1 MNIINESLSENK
13 HWLYVLEGKN
23 STEITSA
30 LKNGSFFVKRF
41 ISVAALMAA
50 CDMGSPRLVIIDYDL
65 FEEDIQQLNSPSL
78 FTCPV
83 IRVSEKSDIYHRLSA
98 IRNGNSYLLAK
109 PINKMELTAMIERLL
124 DSQVSD
130 PYRVLIVD
138 DDIVTMQYHAS
149 LLENEGIVV
158 EQLSL
163 PLKCLDVMKDFH
175 PDLLLLDVNMPE
187 MTGIELTRVIR
198 QFNFYTYIPIIYL
211 SSEDNPDKQRIAMQ
225 FGGEYF
231 LTKPVD
237 PERFQIAIISRLKY
251 ARQSHRLHQNLNRS
265 LLLNDN
271 QHVSLNHHAIVSIAD
286 ISGDITY
293 VNDKFCEISGYSA
306 AELIG
311 KNHSVLKSG
320 YHDAAFFE
328 NLWKTISAGNVWK
341 DRVCNRS
348 KQGTNYWVD
357 STIVPFLDETGV
369 PYQYVSIRNDV
380 TQLVN
385 NEKRLNLSQHFANIG
400 TWDWNILQGD
410 LYWSDRIAPL
420 FGYKDPKTETTY
432 ENFVAAIHPDDRD
445 MVQTAIN
452 ECIEKDTVYN
462 IEHRVIWED
471 GSLHWLHES
480 GNVIRDD
487 DGNAIQMLGVVQDI
501 SIRKLAQ
508 QQLRESED
516 LMRSQLDSMSEGMFG
531 LDDSGHVIFVN
542 QAACVMLGYVQ
553 QDLIGQTMSEV
564 IMENE
569 DGTDQSEFLT
579 HSYNSRTET
588 RFKCFDDDSI
598 IVEYSSMPILK
609 SGEVKGVVITFKDI
623 SARKQN
629 EKELLHAK
637 EQAERA
643 NKAKSQFLSSMS
655 HELRTPM
662 NAIIGFGQLLEMD
675 ESIGS
680 NDRQK
685 DNVKEILHAGEHLLE
700 LINEVLDLSS
710 IESGQSQMSIEPVS
724 FDEVLKESISL
735 VSILAVKKGVVIS
748 LIEKGKQID
757 DILSLSS
764 GVHVLADRLRLK
776 QVLLN
781 LLSNAVKYNSD
792 NGEVRIHCAEAGD
805 LYKISIEDT
814 GAGLS
819 ARQIDGLFQPFNR
832 LGSENSTIEGSGIG
846 LVITKNLV
854 ELMGGSIACQSQE
867 GKGTTF
873 SIELN
878 LYQGEMESILNAELL
893 ELSAGPAVDKSYN
906 VLYIEDNPA
915 NIRLMAQVFA
925 RDKNLH
931 LSTVHEPILGLDLVA
946 ENKPDL
952 ILLDINLPTMD
963 GYTVLSE
970 LRKHLG
976 ETYPVIAISA
986 NAMPKD
992 IEKGMD
998 AGFASYITKPVDI
1011 KLLMNSVYHHLN
1023 IKND

>member
-1 MNIINESLSENK
+1 MNTINQSLSENK
-13 HWLYVLEGKN
+13 SWLYILECEN

-41 ISVAALMAA
+41 ISMEAIITA
-50 CDMGSPRLVIIDYDL
+50 CEMDSPNLVIIDDDS
-65 FEEDIQQLNSPSL
+65 FEEDTSHSSL
-78 FTCPV
+78 FACPV
-83 IRVSEKSDIYHRLSA
+83 IKVSEEADIHHRLSA
-98 IRNGNSYLLAK
+98 IRNGYSHLLAK

-124 DSQVSD
+124 DAQVSD
-130 PYRVLIVD
+130 PYKVLIVD
-138 DDIVTMQYHAS
+138 DDVVTMQYHAG
-149 LLENEGIVV
+149 LLEKEGVVV

-175 PDLLLLDVNMPE
+175 PDLLLLDVSMPE
-187 MTGIELTRVIR
+187 MTGIELTQVIR
-198 QFNFYTYIPIIYL
+198 QFSFYSSIPIIYL
-211 SSEDNPDKQRIAMQ
+211 SSENDPGKQRMAMQ

-231 LTKPVD
+231 LTKPVE
-237 PERFQIAIISRLKY
+237 PEKFQIAIISRLKY

-265 LLLNDN
+265 LLLNEN
-271 QHVSLNHHAIVSIAD
+271 QHVSLNHHALVSIAD
-286 ISGDITY
+286 IGGDITY
-293 VNDKFCEISGYSA
+293 VNEKFCEISGYSA
-306 AELIG
+306 VELIG
-311 KNHSVLKSG
+311 KNHRILKSG
-320 YHDAAFFE
+320 YHDDVFFK
-328 NLWKTISAGNVWK
+328 NLWETISAGNVWK
-341 DRVCNRS
+341 NRVCNRT
-348 KQGTNYWVD
+348 KQGKNYWVD
-357 STIVPFLDETGV
+357 STIVPFLDEAGL
-369 PYQYVSIRNDV
+369 PYQYVSIRTDV

-385 NEKRLNLSQHFANIG
+385 NEQRLKLSQNFANIG
-400 TWDWNILQGD
+400 TWDWDILKGD

-445 MVQTAIN
+445 RVLAAIN
-452 ECIEKDTVYN
+452 DCIEKDTVYD
-462 IEHRVIWED
+462 IEHRAVWED
-471 GSLHWLHES
+471 GSIHWLHES
-480 GNVIRDD
+480 GNVLRDD
-487 DGNAIQMLGVVQDI
+487 DGNAIHMLGVVQDI
-501 SIRKLAQ
+501 SMRKFTQ
-508 QQLRESED
+508 QQLSESED

-531 LDDSGHVIFVN
+531 LDENGRVIFVN

-553 QDLIGQTMSEV
+553 QDLIGQTMSEL
-564 IMENE
+564 IMKGK
-569 DGTDQSEFLT
+569 DGTDTPEFLK
-579 HSYNSRTET
+579 HAYDARTET
-588 RFKCFDDDSI
+588 LFKCFGDDTI
-598 IVEYSSMPILK
+598 LVEYSSMPILK
-609 SGEVKGVVITFKDI
+609 SDEFNGVVITFIDI
-623 SARKQN
+623 SGRKRN

-662 NAIIGFGQLLEMD
+662 NAIIGFSQLLNMD
-675 ESIGS
+675 ESIAS

-685 DNVKEILHAGEHLLE
+685 DNVNEILNAGEHLLE

-724 FDEVLKESISL
+724 FDEVLKESVGL
-735 VSILAVKKGVVIS
+735 VSGLAVKKGVVIS
-748 LIEKGKQID
+748 FVGKGKYID
-757 DILSLSS
+757 DMSSLSS

-792 NGEVRIHCAEAGD
+792 NGEIRIHCAEVDD
-805 LYKISIEDT
+805 LYTISIEDT

-819 ARQIDGLFQPFNR
+819 AEQIDGLFQPFNR
-832 LGSENSTIEGSGIG
+832 LGSENSAIEGTGIG

-854 ELMGGSIACQSQE
+854 EMMGGSIACQSQE

-878 LYQGEMESILNAELL
+878 LYQGESESVFNGEQTD
-893 ELSAGPAVDKSYN
+893 LSAGQLSDDSYH

-925 RDKNLH
+925 REKSLH
-931 LSTVHEPILGLDLVA
+931 LSTVHEPILGLDLVV

-963 GYTVLSE
+963 GYMVLAE
-970 LRKHLG
+970 LRKLFG

-986 NAMPKD
+986 NAMAKD
-992 IEKGMD
+992 IEKGME
-998 AGFASYITKPVDI
+998 AGFDSYITKPVDI
-1011 KLLMNSVYHHLN
+1011 KSLMNSVYYHLN